1 MICGYDQYRNLTAP
15 TRVQKAEH
23 RETFQFCL
31 VSPGPLLLVC
41 DEGHILRNAKS
52 GLACALN
59 RIVCQRR
66 IILTGTPLQNNLLEY
81 HCMIDFIRPGLLGSA
96 SSFQRD
102 FVRVMENGQCEDSTA
117 SEVQLMKQ
125 RAHVLHGLLR
135 VCVHRADLKVL
146 EQYLPPKHEYALKVR
161 MSPLQARLY
170 REYLCSSG
178 LASATTDSVVP
189 QVKLFEAYTHLAK
202 VWTHPGVLKMER
214 SGIDKTAKAR
224 EVQAYDSIDDF
235 VCQSS
240 DEHWSDDEQEA
251 VKFDRNAMKGKN
263 RKRKLS
269 TKGRKVKHQVSD
281 SESECISSSDKEN
294 KSTEWWE
301 KILKSSTDDIEAP
314 ELSGKMLVMLQIL
327 KEAAALKAKILLF
340 SQSLLVLELIERVL
354 DAGSGDGHNQ
364 RWKLGRD
371 YFRLDGSTS
380 AKTRQGWVERFN
392 DRRNRRARLF
402 LISTKAG
409 GLGVNLST
417 ASRVIIFDAAWNPSV
432 DSQAV
437 FRAFRFGQTQQV
449 FVYRLLAA
457 GTMEEKIY
465 HRQVN
470 KNALASRVVDKEQ
483 KDRHFKAQE
492 LDNLYEFD
500 PEGVELLENVK
511 GEGRAETT
519 DNTHDDTVGK
529 TSSDAGSDNKVMVRD
544 RIPKFR
550 NCTDALPSDPVLVR
564 LLGKM
569 QPKWLLGYVD
579 HDMLATGEGETE
591 LSTEEEAAAWTEYE
605 TANKAQEQADDALKG
620 ALVKSNEHNGP
631 PSKPGPHTSKSNEH
645 HSSKSTLGSD
655 TLMINKDNGPSS
667 KPGPHIAIKDP
678 VTNSIPKKV
687 RVKSTSSFFNPPS
700 KLGSDALMIKKDNG
714 PSSKSSKRVRVVS
727 NSTDSSQTTLGPDT
741 SVSNKDNGPPS
752 KLKHYFAIKDPVT
765 NSIPKKVMST
775 STL

>member
-1 MICGYDQYRNLTAP
+1 MG
-15 TRVQKAEH
+15 
-23 RETFQFCL
+23 
-31 VSPGPLLLVC
+31 
-41 DEGHILRNAKS
+41 AK
-52 GLACALN
+52 
-59 RIVCQRR
+59 I
-66 IILTGTPLQNNLLEY
+66 
-81 HCMIDFIRPGLLGSA
+81 
-96 SSFQRD
+96 
-102 FVRVMENGQCEDSTA
+102 
-117 SEVQLMKQ
+117 
-125 RAHVLHGLLR
+125 
-135 VCVHRADLKVL
+135 
-146 EQYLPPKHEYALKVR
+146 
-161 MSPLQARLY
+161 
-170 REYLCSSG
+170 
-178 LASATTDSVVP
+178 
-189 QVKLFEAYTHLAK
+189 
-202 VWTHPGVLKMER
+202 WTHPGVLKMDR
-214 SGIDKTAKAR
+214 DDMAKTAKER
-224 EVQAYDSIDDF
+224 DVKAYDSIDDF
-235 VCQSS
+235 VCSSS
-240 DEHWSDDEQEA
+240 DEDWSDDVEA
-251 VKFDRNAMKGKN
+251 AERFDRTAMAGKGRKRKKKMKMKGK
-263 RKRKLS
+263 KKQSL
-269 TKGRKVKHQVSD
+269 
-281 SESECISSSDKEN
+281 EYLESSSDDDYNNGTK
-294 KSTEWWE
+294 KSVKSDSATPIEDKKTPEWWDE
-301 KILKSSTDDIEAP
+301 IMSTVTSNNTETP

-327 KEAAALKAKILLF
+327 KEAAALKVKILLF

-354 DAGSGDGHNQ
+354 NAGSGDGHNQ
-364 RWKLGRD
+364 RWKLGRF
-371 YFRLDGSTS
+371 YFRLDGSTR

-500 PEGVELLENVK
+500 PDGIELPENVK

-519 DNTHDDTVGK
+519 GNTHDDTVGK
-529 TSSDAGSDNKVMVRD
+529 TSSDAGSDNEVMVRD

-605 TANKAQEQADDALKG
+605 TANKAQEQADDVLKG

-714 PSSKSSKRVRVVS
+714 PSSKSSKRVKVVSNPTDSSQSTPGPDISVSNKDNGPPSMLKNKNKKKDNGPPSKSSKRVRVVS
-727 NSTDSSQTTLGPDT
+727 NSTDSSQSTPGPDI

-752 KLKHYFAIKDPVT
+752 KLKHYFAI
-765 NSIPKKVMST
+765 
-775 STL
+775 